1 MTIDPKKYTAAYR
14 GSGIAILAHVVAL
27 FAGFTVLGLV
37 FDFPDVLR
45 RPAVERLA
53 LYSAHQ
59 PIVQATYWLLAMTG
73 FTQIAITG
81 FLFRTFRDRDRATLL
96 FALSQ
101 AATKWLVADYSFAE
115 VLFFRGFGSLLIVSA
130 LILPRHGLAVFRT
143 QRLAG
148 HLGRNAAQSV
158 AQSLIVIALSLMPLA
173 GAVAINFS
181 APLFAALVAAVWLHE
196 RIGRAR
202 GMVLVVGFAG
212 VLLIASPGAESFN
225 IGTVFAL
232 ANAVMYGSV
241 TAMVRGLSATESTET
256 LTMHQ
261 MVFLTLFFAA
271 GSVVFG
277 FAWPRS
283 GIDWSVL
290 MVNGVL
296 NGIGQYWWTRAL
308 SLAPAAAANASIN
321 GCSIARFILSD
332 A

>member
-1 MTIDPKKYTAAYR
+1 VLGNASPPRPEVIFVPVSTDRARPRRAAPAR
-14 GSGIAILAHVVAL
+14 LTSDRVPLGIA
-27 FAGFTVLGLV
+27 FMLG
-37 FDFPDVLR
+37 
-45 RPAVERLA
+45 
-53 LYSAHQ
+53 
-59 PIVQATYWLLAMTG
+59 
-73 FTQIAITG
+73 
-81 FLFRTFRDRDRATLL
+81 ATLL

-225 IGTVFAL
+225 IGTVFAV

-308 SLAPAAAANASIN
+308 SLAPAAAV
-321 GCSIARFILSD
+321 GPFYYFLLVWVMILGFLVWGDLPTLTLLAGSAVVVGSGLYLLWHERGRRPLPVD
-332 A
+332 